1 MIILQIYSLLLLTLL
16 SLYSLN
22 SENKDSR
29 IGAFLLAPIIAYII
43 VTMIRL

>member
-1 MIILQIYSLLLLTLL
+1 MIILQIYSLLLLTIL
-16 SLYSLN
+16 SLYSLK

-29 IGAFLLAPIIAYII
+29 IGAFLLAPIVAYIF

>member
-1 MIILQIYSLLLLTLL
+1 MIILQIYSLLLLTLI
-16 SLYSLN
+16 SIYSLT
-22 SENKDSR
+22 SGDKDSR

>member
-1 MIILQIYSLLLLTLL
+1 MIILQIYSLLLLTLI
-16 SLYSLN
+16 SIYSLK

-29 IGAFLLAPIIAYII
+29 IGAFLLAPILAYII